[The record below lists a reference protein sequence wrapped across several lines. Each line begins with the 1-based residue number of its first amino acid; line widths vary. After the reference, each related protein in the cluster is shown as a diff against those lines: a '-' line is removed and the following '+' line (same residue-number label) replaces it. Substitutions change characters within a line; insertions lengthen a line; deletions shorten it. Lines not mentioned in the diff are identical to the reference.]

1 MKKRNIKVI
10 VAYDG
15 TCFFGWQIQ
24 PACRTVQGV
33 MEEKL
38 SYIVGEDIRLSAAGR
53 TDRGV
58 HASGQVANFF
68 TGSGIG
74 IDNLKV
80 ALNMML
86 PGDIF
91 IREIDEVSSD
101 FHARYSAIHRTY
113 QYRLGLWGEPRSPFS
128 GRYCWYPDKHLDF
141 CRIERAT
148 RHLLGRR
155 DFRALAKRSDLKDNT
170 YCEVEEAV
178 WHRIPDGFALE
189 VTANRFLPQMIRRI
203 IAALVD
209 IGTIKREPELLEG
222 ILSGRKEDWPQPW
235 VAPPQGLFLE
245 SVSY

>member
-1 MKKRNIKVI
+1 MKKRNIKVVI
-10 VAYDG
+10 AYDG
-15 TCFFGWQIQ
+15 TRFFGWQIQ
-24 PACRTVQGV
+24 PALRTIQGV

-38 SYIVGEDIRLSAAGR
+38 SYLLGEEIRLYAAGR

-58 HASGQVANFF
+58 HATGQVANFL
-68 TGSGIG
+68 SRSSIS
-74 IDNLKV
+74 IENMKV
-80 ALNMML
+80 ALNIML

-91 IREIDEVSSD
+91 IQNINEVSSD

-128 GRYCWYPDKHLDF
+128 GRYCWYPEKNLDF
-141 CRIERAT
+141 RTIERAT
-148 RHLLGRR
+148 RHLLGKR
-155 DFRALAKRSDLKDNT
+155 DFRALAKRCELRDNT
-170 YCEVEEAV
+170 VCDVEEAF
-178 WHRIPDGFALE
+178 WQRIPGGFALK

-209 IGTIKREPELLEG
+209 IGTIKREPELLEE
-222 ILSGRKEDWPQPW
+222 ILSGRKENWPQPW